1 MIKKKD
7 LDQGNIKAWEEY
19 IKNPSDIYD
28 KDKNYSKENDRNGR
42 FKYDLHGY
50 TLDDA
55 NRKVREIILSCKEK
69 NYKEILL
76 ITGKGL
82 HSQNDKDIYVSKNL
96 GTLRYSVPEFIKSEF
111 TFIGVKESSVEK
123 YEKIKDNLFATVK
136 FVAEVISVKRDKENK
151 IIEGN
156 PDKIKFVTDNWKF
169 TKNIKQKSPNWYL
182 SEIIK

>member
-7 LDQGNIKAWEEY
+7 LDQDNKKSWEEY

-28 KDKNYSKENDRNGR
+28 KDKNFSKENNRKGR

-55 NRKVREIILSCKEK
+55 NRKVREIILSCKEN

-82 HSQNDKDIYVSKNL
+82 HSKNEKDIYVSKNL
-96 GTLRYSVPEFIKSEF
+96 GTLRYSVPEFIKSEKELSN
-111 TFIGVKESSVEK
+111 FIVSINEAE
-123 YEKIKDNLFATVK
+123 IKDGGTGALLIKLKNL
-136 FVAEVISVKRDKENK
+136 
-151 IIEGN
+151 
-156 PDKIKFVTDNWKF
+156 
-169 TKNIKQKSPNWYL
+169 
-182 SEIIK
+182 

>member
-7 LDQGNIKAWEEY
+7 LDQDNTKAWEEY

-28 KDKNYSKENDRNGR
+28 KDKNFSKENNRKGR

-55 NRKVREIILSCKEK
+55 NRKVREIILSCSEN

-82 HSQNDKDIYVSKNL
+82 HSKNEKDIYVSKNF
-96 GTLRYSVPEFIKSEF
+96 GTLRYSVPEFIKSEKELSN
-111 TFIGVKESSVEK
+111 FIISINEAE
-123 YEKIKDNLFATVK
+123 IKDGGAGALLIKLKNL
-136 FVAEVISVKRDKENK
+136 
-151 IIEGN
+151 
-156 PDKIKFVTDNWKF
+156 
-169 TKNIKQKSPNWYL
+169 
-182 SEIIK
+182 